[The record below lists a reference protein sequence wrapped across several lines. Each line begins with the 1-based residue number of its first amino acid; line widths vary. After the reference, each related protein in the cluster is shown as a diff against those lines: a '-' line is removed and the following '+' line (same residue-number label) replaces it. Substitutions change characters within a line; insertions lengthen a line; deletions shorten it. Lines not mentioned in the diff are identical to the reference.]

1 MLIMQNLSRKSS
13 NASIGNMNK
22 KLVFS
27 VSILIPVAG
36 LKTIKETIESVMHQK
51 FRRWEI
57 LILRNSIQDLPQDTN
72 IIEKDVVYQD
82 HLIREIYIRKKGKG
96 NALNVGICYARNALV
111 CVIDADCILQEDA
124 LSKVIKH
131 FQNDEVVAVGGRLLV
146 KRDDSSQLEAIQFC
160 EYMKAFQLSRRI
172 FARLNAQCLI
182 SGAFGVF
189 RKSTL
194 LGMNGYDIDTVGED
208 MELVLRLQKQGF
220 QQSKKQIVYEPTAI
234 CYTGVPHSIKRLLHQ
249 RDRWQ
254 RGLMDCLIKHHN
266 LIANPRYELLGL
278 VTMCYQLMVE
288 LLGPIFWVIYT
299 VLLIEK
305 NMLSFLTVVFVGY
318 VLLQIGLAILA
329 AYIDTEKNMGSLLRW
344 IPKLILTTI
353 EEMVL
358 QIPIMVARIVGML
371 TFHWRRLV
379 W

>member
-1 MLIMQNLSRKSS
+1 M
-13 NASIGNMNK
+13 
-22 KLVFS
+22 
-27 VSILIPVAG
+27 
-36 LKTIKETIESVMHQK
+36 
-51 FRRWEI
+51 
-57 LILRNSIQDLPQDTN
+57 ILRNNIQDLPQGTDVV
-72 IIEKDVVYQD
+72 EKDVFYQD
-82 HLIREIYIRKKGKG
+82 HSLREIYIRKKGKG
-96 NALNVGICYARNALV
+96 SALNEGICRARHDLV
-111 CVIDADCILQEDA
+111 CVLDADCILQEDA
-124 LSKVIKH
+124 LSKAVKN

-146 KRDDSSQLEAIQFC
+146 KRENSGQLEAIQFC
-160 EYMKAFQLSRRI
+160 EYMKTFQLSRRI

-189 RKSTL
+189 RKSAL
-194 LGMNGYDIDTVGED
+194 LGINGYDIDTVGED
-208 MELVLRLQKQGF
+208 MELVLRLQEQDF
-220 QQSKKQIVYEPTAI
+220 QKSKKRIVYEAAAV

-266 LIANPRYELLGL
+266 MIANPHYGLLGL
-278 VTMCYQLMVE
+278 VTMCYQLVVE

-318 VLLQIGLAILA
+318 VLLQIGLAIFA
-329 AYIDTEKNMGSLLRW
+329 AYIDTEKNMRSLFRW

-353 EEMVL
+353 EEIVL
-358 QIPIMVARIVGML
+358 QIPIMVARIVGMI
-371 TFHWRRLV
+371 TFHWRRLI